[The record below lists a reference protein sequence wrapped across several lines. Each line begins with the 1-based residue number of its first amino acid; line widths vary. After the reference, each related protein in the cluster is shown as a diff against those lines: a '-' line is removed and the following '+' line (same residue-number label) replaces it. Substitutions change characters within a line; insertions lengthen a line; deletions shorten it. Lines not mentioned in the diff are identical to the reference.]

1 MKRLVIFCD
10 GTWNRMSAEHPTN
23 VLIGSQLV
31 LPSDAAGVQQVTY
44 YDEGV
49 GTIGPKAIK
58 LLEGAFG
65 WGLLEKIEAAYRFLI
80 FNYEPGDEIYIFGFS
95 RGAYTARS
103 LAGLIRK
110 CGIVPRS
117 QAGQI
122 REIVEFYKDT
132 ATKPDSDEAQ
142 RRRMAWSPNVILK
155 DTDRQWRIE
164 HGGDPAIVAAA
175 KPLIVRYLGVWDTV
189 GALGVPKH
197 LLLNTFFA
205 TKKYEFHDHQLS
217 STVRA
222 ARHAVAVDE
231 RRLSFEPSLWENL
244 DILNAATGDAEKY
257 DQKWFPGDHGS
268 VGGGGDIRGLSNDA
282 LAWIMDGAVAEGLA
296 IDVAKLDHLREA
308 ANPLASLSN
317 LSKPAGFM
325 DRIYRRGDR
334 KGPQQMRLLS
344 ESTKVRLAYEVK
356 SKDWKPYRPE
366 TLRALWPKD
375 HLGAL

>member
-23 VLIGSQLV
+23 VLIGAQLV
-31 LPSDAAGVQQVTY
+31 LPADAVGIQQVTY

-58 LLEGAFG
+58 LLQGAFG

-110 CGIVPRS
+110 CGIVPRAE
-117 QAGQI
+117 AGRI
-122 REIVEFYKDT
+122 REILDFYKDT

-155 DTDRQWRIE
+155 EADRQWRLE
-164 HGGDPAIVAAA
+164 HGGDPAVVAAA
-175 KPLIVRYLGVWDTV
+175 KPLTVKYLGVWDTV

-197 LLLNTFFA
+197 LLLNTFFP

-222 ARHAVAVDE
+222 ARHAVAIDE
-231 RRLSFEPSLWENL
+231 QRLSFEPSLWDNL
-244 DILNAATGDAEKY
+244 DILNSAAEKPDKY
-257 DQKWFPGDHGS
+257 QQIWFLGDHGS

-282 LAWIMDGAVAEGLA
+282 LAWIIDGAAAEGLA
-296 IDVAKLDHLREA
+296 IDGGKLDRLREDIDHLA
-308 ANPLASLSN
+308 PLKN
-317 LSKPAGFM
+317 LSKSPSFM
-325 DRIYRRGDR
+325 DRVYRTGDR
-334 KGPQQMRLLS
+334 TGPQQMKLLS
-344 ESTKVRLAYEVK
+344 EGAKVRLAYEAK
-356 SKDWKPYRPE
+356 AANWKPYRPG
-366 TLRALWPKD
+366 TLRALWPKGD
-375 HLGAL
+375 